1 MDLRLIPKLIL
12 QNDQNDMQTIPK
24 DTNGHESFLNLALR
38 SCKHSPVS
46 RNAYQASV
54 ISFDGSI
61 ISTSALP
68 CVVGALCLI
77 ENSYGRETTGEVV
90 RIHRDSLEI
99 IPHDTKCPIQIGDQ
113 VTLLQSRQEV
123 EVGEALLGRVIDGL
137 GNPLDQLPN
146 PICNEKYLLDG
157 ISVNPFQRRQIDQI
171 LDVGIR
177 NMNALLTVGSGQ
189 RLGIMA
195 GSGVGKSVLLS
206 MITKNT
212 SADVIVIALIGE
224 RGREVASFTHEILS
238 SHSQQKVVIVAVPAD
253 RSPLLRIQGAKR
265 ATAICEYFRDL
276 GKNVLLIMDSL
287 TRVAHAQREVGLSL
301 GEQPTSRGY
310 PPSVISLL
318 PNLIER
324 TGTSTETE
332 GAITAI
338 YTVLADGDDIVSDP
352 VVDTARAIL
361 DGHIVL
367 SRELAQQGVYPA
379 IDVGQSISRLMND
392 IVDDVQIKNA
402 NKLRRLISKYQ
413 ENRDLVLMGGYVQG
427 QDQDL
432 DIALSLWPDILSFL
446 HQDQAEENS
455 YEDACNSLAQLVGHL
470 A

>member
-1 MDLRLIPKLIL
+1 
-12 QNDQNDMQTIPK
+12 MQTIQI
-24 DTNGHESFLNLALR
+24 DTIGQASFLDQALR
-38 SCKHSPVS
+38 SCRHAPVS
-46 RNAYQASV
+46 SNAYQASV
-54 ISFDGSI
+54 ISFDGAI

-77 ENSYGRETTGEVV
+77 ENAYGRETTGEVV

-123 EVGEALLGRVIDGL
+123 DVGEDLLGRVIDGL

-157 ISVNPFQRRQIDQI
+157 ISVNPFQRRQINQT

-224 RGREVASFTHEILS
+224 RGREVASFTQEILG

-265 ATAICEYFRDL
+265 ATAICEYFRDQ

-318 PNLIER
+318 PSLIER
-324 TGTSTETE
+324 TGTSTGTD

-392 IVDDVQIKNA
+392 IVDDEQIKNA
-402 NKLRRLISKYQ
+402 NKLRRLIAKYQ

-432 DIALSLWPDILSFL
+432 DIALSLWPDILAFL
-446 HQDQAEENS
+446 QQDQAEENS
-455 YEDACNSLAQLVGHL
+455 YEDACNSLSQLVGHL
-470 A
+470 T